1 MRHNIRPGNRNRPSV
16 RSRFTDVWRPLLGW
30 LLCLIPALA
39 MAQDEPL
46 RVAFKGELLSLNRA
60 QAISREPLPADLQAP
75 LGSVWKLFVYAWLVD
90 TGAREPAYEC
100 RGQSKEE
107 VYCCTSG
114 GKIER
119 DQALVKSC
127 GLYFE
132 PARLGIKD
140 ADWRVY
146 WQARQAPEWL
156 LDLPSLQPAT
166 RVSVAAL
173 LKVLAVMPAQ
183 DQARRVLLD
192 VVLNAADGN
201 VAGELGSRL
210 RVKTWSW
217 LGDQDAASR
226 QGGFAGWTADAEP
239 IWAGGRGTSQRVL
252 RDYAPAL
259 ASVIPVEWPADAD
272 RCVEVGLFSRYPL
285 RRVLSGE
292 SVVAAGVLRGA
303 YRVEFMNGN
312 ALDIHSDGELFLLND
327 TLVARV
333 DREEYVARVLQR
345 EASAE
350 PVEAAK
356 ALAVAIRTYLLQNAT
371 RHGDCLS
378 IDDSSSR
385 QRVAPRPASAE
396 SRNIAAWTSDLVLAG
411 STVTYHSDQPGPDKL
426 SWQQAVEQASAGQ
439 RYDAILLHAYPR
451 ASLSRWDNPVASC
464 EALPAAQDWLKT
476 QRRTWR
482 PRLESETGY
491 NEVSSFAVCRLAFG
505 RPYVD
510 RERQRIYVRGVL
522 SLQDRLD
529 LTHEYLHLA
538 FEAHPNGQ
546 DETYIEGLARHLL
559 LE

>member
-1 MRHNIRPGNRNRPSV
+1 MFR
-16 RSRFTDVWRPLLGW
+16 LLVCW
-30 LLCLIPALA
+30 VCLIPALTL
-39 MAQDEPL
+39 AQDEPL
-46 RVAFKGELLSLNRA
+46 RLAFKGELLSLNRTQLLA
-60 QAISREPLPADLQAP
+60 REPLPDTLQTP
-75 LGSVWKLFVYAWLVD
+75 LGSVWKLFVYGWLVD
-90 TGAREPAYEC
+90 TDAREPAYEC

-107 VYCCTSG
+107 VYCCTAG

-132 PARLGIKD
+132 PGRLGISGP
-140 ADWRVY
+140 DWRAY
-146 WQARQAPEWL
+146 WHARQAPEWL
-156 LDLPSLQPAT
+156 LNLPLLQPAT
-166 RVSVAAL
+166 RVSVADL
-173 LKVLAVMPAQ
+173 LRMLSVMPAQ

-201 VAGELGSRL
+201 VVGELGSRM

-217 LGDQDAASR
+217 SGDQDAASR
-226 QGGFAGWTADAEP
+226 QGGFAGWTTDGAP

-252 RDYAPAL
+252 RDYAEAL
-259 ASVIPVEWPADAD
+259 SAVVPVGWPSDAG
-272 RCVEVGLFSRYPL
+272 RCVEVGLFSRYPFE
-285 RRVLSGE
+285 RVLSGNSE
-292 SVVAAGVLRGA
+292 ARSGQLLGD
-303 YRVEFMNGN
+303 YRVEFTNGN
-312 ALDIHSDGELFLLND
+312 QLAIHSDGELFLLKD
-327 TLVARV
+327 KLVARL

-345 EASAE
+345 EATPE

-356 ALAVAIRTYLLQNAT
+356 ALAVAIRTYLLQNAA

-378 IDDSSSR
+378 IEDSSQR
-385 QRVAPRPASAE
+385 QRVAPRPASVE
-396 SRNIAAWTSDLVLAG
+396 SRKIAAWTSDLVLAG
-411 STVTYHSDQPGPDKL
+411 STVIYHADQPGPDKL
-426 SWQQAVEQASAGQ
+426 SWQQAVEQANAGQ

-464 EALPAAQDWLKT
+464 EAIPAAQDWLQK
-476 QRRTWR
+476 QRRGWR

-491 NEVSSFAVCRLAFG
+491 NEVSTFAVCRLTFG

>member
-1 MRHNIRPGNRNRPSV
+1 MS
-16 RSRFTDVWRPLLGW
+16 RPLLW
-30 LLCLIPALA
+30 LLIGLIPALA
-39 MAQDEPL
+39 TAQDEPL
-46 RVAFKGELLSLNRA
+46 RVAYQGQLLSLSQTQLIA
-60 QAISREPLPADLQAP
+60 REPLPPSLEAP
-75 LGSVWKLFVYAWLVD
+75 LGSLWKLFVYAWLVD

-107 VYCCTSG
+107 VYCCTAG

-132 PARLGIKD
+132 PARLGISA
-140 ADWRVY
+140 ADWRTY
-146 WQARQAPEWL
+146 WQARQAPSWL
-156 LDLPSLQPAT
+156 QDLPSVQPAQ
-166 RVSVAAL
+166 RVSIVEL
-173 LKVLAVMPAQ
+173 LKVLASLPAQ

-201 VAGELGSRL
+201 VVGELGGRL

-217 LGDQDAASR
+217 LGDRDPQSR
-226 QGGFAGWTADAEP
+226 QGGFAGWTADGAP
-239 IWAGGRGTSQRVL
+239 VWAGGRGTSQMVL
-252 RDYAPAL
+252 RHYGQAL
-259 ASVIPVEWPADAD
+259 ATVLPATWPAEAG
-272 RCVEVGLFSRYPL
+272 RCVEVGLFSKYPL
-285 RRVLSGE
+285 AKVSTGERTVTSGPLQ
-292 SVVAAGVLRGA
+292 GD
-303 YRVEFMNGN
+303 YRVEFANGN
-312 ALDIHSDGELFLLND
+312 ALDIHSGGELFLLND
-327 TLVARV
+327 KLVARL
-333 DREEYVARVLQR
+333 DREEYVARVLER
-345 EASAE
+345 EAKAQ
-350 PVEAAK
+350 PAEAAK

-371 RHGDCLS
+371 RNGDCLS
-378 IDDSSSR
+378 IDDSSNR

-396 SRNIAAWTSDLVLAG
+396 SRDIAAWTADLVLAG

-426 SWQQAVEQASAGQ
+426 AWQQAVEQANAGQ

-464 EALPAAQDWLKT
+464 EALPAAQDWLQK
-476 QRRTWR
+476 QRRGWR
-482 PRLESETGY
+482 PKLASETGY
-491 NEVSSFAVCRLAFG
+491 NEVSTFAVCKLAFG
-505 RPYVD
+505 RPFVD

-522 SLQDRLD
+522 TLQDRLD

>member
-1 MRHNIRPGNRNRPSV
+1 MTRR
-16 RSRFTDVWRPLLGW
+16 LLW
-30 LLCLIPALA
+30 WWLCLIPALA
-39 MAQDEPL
+39 TAQEEPL
-46 RVAFKGELLSLNRA
+46 RLAFKGELLSLSRTQVIA
-60 QAISREPLPADLQAP
+60 REPLPADLQTP
-75 LGSVWKLFVYAWLVD
+75 LGSVWKLFVYGWLVD
-90 TGAREPAYEC
+90 TNAHEPAYEC

-107 VYCCTSG
+107 VYCCTAG

-132 PARLGIKD
+132 PARLGISD
-140 ADWRVY
+140 AGWREY
-146 WQARQAPEWL
+146 WQARKAPEWL
-156 LDLPSLQPAT
+156 LNLSSLQPST
-166 RVSVAAL
+166 RVSVAEL
-173 LKVLAVMPAQ
+173 LKVLAMMPAQ
-183 DQARRVLLD
+183 DSARRVLLD

-201 VAGELGSRL
+201 VMGELGGRL

-217 LGDQDAASR
+217 LGDQDPSSR
-226 QGGFAGWTADAEP
+226 QGGFAGWTVDGTP
-239 IWAGGRGTSQRVL
+239 VWAGGRGTSQMVL
-252 RDYAPAL
+252 RHYGGAL
-259 ASVIPVEWPADAD
+259 ASVLPVDWPSEAG
-272 RCVEVGLFSRYPL
+272 RCVEVGLFSRYPIG
-285 RRVLSGE
+285 RVLAGDRVVESGPLQ
-292 SVVAAGVLRGA
+292 GD
-303 YRVEFMNGN
+303 YRVEFTNGN
-312 ALDIHSDGELFLLND
+312 QLDIHSDGELFLVKDKLI
-327 TLVARV
+327 ARL

-345 EASAE
+345 EAKPE
-350 PVEAAK
+350 PAEAAK

-371 RHGDCLS
+371 RNGDCLS

-385 QRVAPRPASAE
+385 QRVAPRPATAE
-396 SRNIAAWTSDLVLAG
+396 SRHIAAWTSDLVLAG

-426 SWQQAVEQASAGQ
+426 SWQQAVEQANAGQ

-464 EALPAAQDWLKT
+464 EALPAAQDWLLN
-476 QRRTWR
+476 QRRDWR
-482 PRLESETGY
+482 PRLESEIGY
-491 NEVSSFAVCRLAFG
+491 NEVSTFAVCRLAFG
-505 RPYVD
+505 RPFVD

>member
-1 MRHNIRPGNRNRPSV
+1 MR
-16 RSRFTDVWRPLLGW
+16 RPLLW
-30 LLCLIPALA
+30 LLMGVMPALA
-39 MAQDEPL
+39 TAQDEPL
-46 RVAFKGELLSLNRA
+46 RVAYQGELLSLS
-60 QAISREPLPADLQAP
+60 QTQLIKREPLPASLDAP
-75 LGSVWKLFVYAWLVD
+75 LGSLWKLFVYAWLVD

-107 VYCCTSG
+107 VYCCSAG

-132 PARLGIKD
+132 PARLGI
-140 ADWRVY
+140 AATDWRAY
-146 WQARQAPEWL
+146 WQARQAPSWL
-156 LDLPSLQPAT
+156 LDLPAVQPAT
-166 RVSVAAL
+166 RVSVAELLSVLAL
-173 LKVLAVMPAQ
+173 LPAQ
-183 DQARRVLLD
+183 DQMRRVLLD

-201 VAGELGSRL
+201 VVGELGGRL

-217 LGDQDAASR
+217 LGDQDAQSR
-226 QGGFAGWTADAEP
+226 QGGFAGWTTDGAP
-239 IWAGGRGTSQRVL
+239 IWAGGRGTSQMVL
-252 RDYAPAL
+252 RHYGQAL
-259 ASVIPVEWPADAD
+259 ASVLPTAWPADAG
-272 RCVEVGLFSRYPL
+272 RCVEVGLFSKYPVSTVLAGDRVATSGPL
-285 RRVLSGE
+285 RGD
-292 SVVAAGVLRGA
+292 
-303 YRVEFMNGN
+303 YRVEFANGN

-327 TLVARV
+327 KLVARL
-333 DREEYVARVLQR
+333 DREEYVARVLER
-345 EASAE
+345 EAKPQPA
-350 PVEAAK
+350 EAAK

-371 RHGDCLS
+371 RNGDCLS
-378 IDDSSSR
+378 IDDSSNR

-396 SRNIAAWTSDLVLAG
+396 SRDIAAWTADLVLAG
-411 STVTYHSDQPGPDKL
+411 STVTYHSDQPGPDRL
-426 SWQQAVEQASAGQ
+426 AWQQAVEQANAGQ

-464 EALPAAQDWLKT
+464 EALPAAQDWLQK
-476 QRRTWR
+476 QRRGWR

-491 NEVSSFAVCRLAFG
+491 NEVSTFAVCKLAFG
-505 RPYVD
+505 RPFVD

-522 SLQDRLD
+522 TLQDRLD

>member
-1 MRHNIRPGNRNRPSV
+1 MR
-16 RSRFTDVWRPLLGW
+16 RPLLW
-30 LLCLIPALA
+30 LLMGVMPALA
-39 MAQDEPL
+39 TAQDEPL
-46 RVAFKGELLSLNRA
+46 RVAYQGELLSLS
-60 QAISREPLPADLQAP
+60 QTQLIKREPLPASLDAP
-75 LGSVWKLFVYAWLVD
+75 LGSLWKLFVYAWLVD

-107 VYCCTSG
+107 VYCCSAG

-132 PARLGIKD
+132 PARLGI
-140 ADWRVY
+140 AATHWRAY
-146 WQARQAPEWL
+146 WQARQAPSWL
-156 LDLPSLQPAT
+156 LDLPAVQPAT
-166 RVSVAAL
+166 RVSVAELLSVLAL
-173 LKVLAVMPAQ
+173 LPAQ
-183 DQARRVLLD
+183 DQMRRVLLD

-201 VAGELGSRL
+201 VVGELGGRL

-217 LGDQDAASR
+217 LGDQDAQSR
-226 QGGFAGWTADAEP
+226 QGGFAGWTTDGAP
-239 IWAGGRGTSQRVL
+239 IWAGGRGTSQMVL
-252 RDYAPAL
+252 RHYGQAL
-259 ASVIPVEWPADAD
+259 ASVLPTAWPADAG
-272 RCVEVGLFSRYPL
+272 RCVEVGLFSKYPVSTVLAGDRVATSGPL
-285 RRVLSGE
+285 RGD
-292 SVVAAGVLRGA
+292 
-303 YRVEFMNGN
+303 YRVEFANGN

-327 TLVARV
+327 KLVARL
-333 DREEYVARVLQR
+333 DREEYVARVLER
-345 EASAE
+345 EAKPQPA
-350 PVEAAK
+350 EAAK

-371 RHGDCLS
+371 RNGDCLS
-378 IDDSSSR
+378 IDDSSNR

-396 SRNIAAWTSDLVLAG
+396 SRNIAAWTADLVLAG
-411 STVTYHSDQPGPDKL
+411 STVTYHSDQPGPDRL
-426 SWQQAVEQASAGQ
+426 AWQQAVEQANAGQ

-464 EALPAAQDWLKT
+464 EALPAAQDWLQK
-476 QRRTWR
+476 QRRGWR

-491 NEVSSFAVCRLAFG
+491 NEVSTFAVCKLAFG
-505 RPYVD
+505 RPFVD

-522 SLQDRLD
+522 TLQDRLD

>member
-1 MRHNIRPGNRNRPSV
+1 M
-16 RSRFTDVWRPLLGW
+16 TRPLVWL
-30 LLCLIPALA
+30 LLCLLPALA
-39 MAQDEPL
+39 TAQDEPL
-46 RVAFKGELLSLNRA
+46 RLGFKGELLSLSRT
-60 QAISREPLPADLQAP
+60 QLISREPLPSDLSTP
-75 LGSVWKLFVYAWLVD
+75 LGSLWKLFVYGWLVD

-107 VYCCTSG
+107 VYCCTAG

-132 PARLGIKD
+132 PARLGI
-140 ADWRVY
+140 AEGDWRQY

-156 LDLPSLQPAT
+156 LNLPSLQPAT
-166 RVSVAAL
+166 RVPVVEL
-173 LKVLAVMPAQ
+173 LRMLAVMPAH

-201 VAGELGSRL
+201 VVGELGGRL

-217 LGDQDAASR
+217 LGDQDASSR
-226 QGGFAGWTADAEP
+226 QGGFAGWTVDGSP
-239 IWAGGRGTSQRVL
+239 IWAGGRGTSQMVL
-252 RDYAPAL
+252 RHYAQAL
-259 ASVIPVEWPADAD
+259 ASLLPVDWPADAG
-272 RCVEVGLFSRYPL
+272 RCVEVGLFSRYPIS
-285 RRVLSGE
+285 RVLAGDR
-292 SVVAAGVLRGA
+292 VADAGPLQGD
-303 YRVEFMNGN
+303 YRVEFVNGN
-312 ALDIHSDGELFLLND
+312 QLDIHSDGELFLLKD
-327 TLVARV
+327 KLVARL

-345 EASAE
+345 EAKPE

-371 RHGDCLS
+371 RNGDCLS

-385 QRVAPRPASAE
+385 QRVAPRPATAE
-396 SRNIAAWTSDLVLAG
+396 SRAIAAWTSDLVLAG

-426 SWQQAVEQASAGQ
+426 SWQQAVEQANAGQ

-464 EALPAAQDWLKT
+464 EALPAAQDWLQT
-476 QRRTWR
+476 QRRNWR
-482 PRLESETGY
+482 PRLEGEVGY
-491 NEVSSFAVCRLAFG
+491 NEVRTFAVCRLAFG

-510 RERQRIYVRGVL
+510 RERQRIYVRGVQ

>member
-1 MRHNIRPGNRNRPSV
+1 MY
-16 RSRFTDVWRPLLGW
+16 RFLVCW
-30 LLCLIPALA
+30 LLCLIPALTV
-39 MAQDEPL
+39 AQDEPL
-46 RVAFKGELLSLNRA
+46 RLAFKGELLTLNRT
-60 QAISREPLPADLQAP
+60 QLLSREPLPDTLQAP

-90 TGAREPAYEC
+90 TGAQEPAYEC

-107 VYCCTSG
+107 VYCCSAG
-114 GKIER
+114 GRIER

-127 GLYFE
+127 GLYFD
-132 PARLGIKD
+132 PARLGID
-140 ADWRVY
+140 SADWRTY
-146 WQARQAPEWL
+146 WQARQAPQWL
-156 LDLPSLQPAT
+156 LDLPSLQPAN
-166 RVSVAAL
+166 RVSVAEL
-173 LKVLAVMPAQ
+173 LRVLALMPAQ

-192 VVLNAADGN
+192 VMLNAAGGN
-201 VAGELGSRL
+201 VVGELGSRL

-217 LGDQDAASR
+217 MGDRDTASR
-226 QGGFAGWTADAEP
+226 QGGFAGWTVDGTP
-239 IWAGGRGTSQRVL
+239 IWSGGRGTSQRVL
-252 RDYAPAL
+252 ADHATAL
-259 ASVIPVEWPADAD
+259 ATVVPVQWPTDAE
-272 RCVEVGLFSRYPL
+272 RCVEVSLFSRYPL
-285 RRVLSGE
+285 DRVLSGDRA
-292 SVVAAGVLRGA
+292 VASGPLRGD
-303 YRVEFMNGN
+303 YRVEFANGN
-312 ALDIHSDGELFLLND
+312 QLDIHSDGELFLLDNR
-327 TLVARV
+327 LVARL
-333 DREEYVARVLQR
+333 DREDYVARVLQR
-345 EASAE
+345 EAAPE

-378 IDDSSSR
+378 IDDSSQR
-385 QRVAPRPASAE
+385 QRVAPRPASAQA
-396 SRNIAAWTSDLVLAG
+396 RNIAAWTSDLVLAG

-426 SWQQAVEQASAGQ
+426 SWQQAVEQARSGQ

-464 EALPAAQDWLKT
+464 EALPAAQDWLQR
-476 QRRTWR
+476 QRRSWR
-482 PRLESETGY
+482 AQLQSETGY
-491 NEVSSFAVCRLAFG
+491 NEVGTFAVCRLTFG

>member
-1 MRHNIRPGNRNRPSV
+1 MTR
-16 RSRFTDVWRPLLGW
+16 LLVW
-30 LLCLIPALA
+30 LLMCVIPALA
-39 MAQDEPL
+39 TAQDEPL
-46 RVAFKGELLSLNRA
+46 RVAYKGELLSLNTTQLTA
-60 QAISREPLPADLQAP
+60 REPLPSSLETP
-75 LGSVWKLFVYAWLVD
+75 LGSLWKVFVYAWLVD

-107 VYCCTSG
+107 VYCCTAG

-132 PARLGIKD
+132 PARLGMTAGEWKT
-140 ADWRVY
+140 Y
-146 WQARQAPEWL
+146 WQARQAPSWL
-156 LDLPSLQPAT
+156 LDLPSVQPAT
-166 RVSVAAL
+166 RVSVADL
-173 LKVLAVMPAQ
+173 LKVLALLPAQ
-183 DQARRVLLD
+183 EQMRRVLLD

-201 VAGELGSRL
+201 VVGELGGRL

-217 LGDQDAASR
+217 LGDQDPQSR
-226 QGGFAGWTADAEP
+226 QGGFAGWTADGSP
-239 IWAGGRGTSQRVL
+239 IWAGGRGTSQMVL
-252 RDYAPAL
+252 RHYGAAL
-259 ASVIPVEWPADAD
+259 ATVLPASWPAEAG
-272 RCVEVGLFSRYPL
+272 RCVEVGLFSRYPVS
-285 RRVLSGE
+285 RVLAGNQAVTSGPLQ
-292 SVVAAGVLRGA
+292 GD
-303 YRVEFMNGN
+303 YRVEFANGN

-327 TLVARV
+327 KLVARL
-333 DREEYVARVLQR
+333 DREEYVARVLER
-345 EASAE
+345 EAKSE
-350 PVEAAK
+350 PAEAAK

-371 RHGDCLS
+371 RNGECLS
-378 IDDSSSR
+378 IDDSSTR

-426 SWQQAVEQASAGQ
+426 AWQQAVEQANAGQ

-464 EALPAAQDWLKT
+464 EALPAAQDWLQK
-476 QRRTWR
+476 QRRGWR

-491 NEVSSFAVCRLAFG
+491 NEVSTFAVCKLAFG
-505 RPYVD
+505 RPFVD

>member
-1 MRHNIRPGNRNRPSV
+1 MFR
-16 RSRFTDVWRPLLGW
+16 LLVC
-30 LLCLIPALA
+30 LVCLIPALTL
-39 MAQDEPL
+39 AQDEPL
-46 RVAFKGELLSLNRA
+46 RLAFKGELLSLNKTQLLA
-60 QAISREPLPADLQAP
+60 REPLPDTLQTP
-75 LGSVWKLFVYAWLVD
+75 LGSVWKLFVYGWLVD
-90 TGAREPAYEC
+90 TDAREPAYEC

-107 VYCCTSG
+107 VYCCTAG

-132 PARLGIKD
+132 PGRLGISGP
-140 ADWRVY
+140 DWRAY

-156 LDLPSLQPAT
+156 LNLPLLQPAT
-166 RVSVAAL
+166 RVSVAEL
-173 LKVLAVMPAQ
+173 LRVLAVMPAQ
-183 DQARRVLLD
+183 EQARRVLLD

-201 VAGELGSRL
+201 VVGEFGSRL

-226 QGGFAGWTADAEP
+226 QGGFAGWTTDGAP
-239 IWAGGRGTSQRVL
+239 IWVGGRGTSQRVL
-252 RDYAPAL
+252 RDYAEAL
-259 ASVIPVEWPADAD
+259 SAVVPVGWPSDAG

-285 RRVLSGE
+285 ERVLSGNSE
-292 SVVAAGVLRGA
+292 VRSGQLLGD
-303 YRVEFMNGN
+303 YRVEFSNGN
-312 ALDIHSDGELFLLND
+312 QLAIHSDGELFLLKD
-327 TLVARV
+327 KLVARL

-345 EASAE
+345 EATPE

-356 ALAVAIRTYLLQNAT
+356 ALAVAIRTYLLQNAA

-378 IDDSSSR
+378 IEDSSQR
-385 QRVAPRPASAE
+385 QRVAPRPASVE
-396 SRNIAAWTSDLVLAG
+396 SRKIAAWTSDLVLAG

-426 SWQQAVEQASAGQ
+426 SWQQAVEQANAGQ

-464 EALPAAQDWLKT
+464 EALPAAQDWLQK
-476 QRRTWR
+476 QRRGWR

-491 NEVSSFAVCRLAFG
+491 NEVSTFAVCRLTFG

>member
-1 MRHNIRPGNRNRPSV
+1 MP
-16 RSRFTDVWRPLLGW
+16 WRWLGFW
-30 LLCLIPALA
+30 LCLIPALA
-39 MAQDEPL
+39 TAQDEPL
-46 RVAFKGELLSLNRA
+46 RLAYKGELLSLNRTQLIA
-60 QAISREPLPADLQAP
+60 REPLTADVQAP
-75 LGSVWKLFVYAWLVD
+75 LGSLWKLFVYAWLVD
-90 TGAREPAYEC
+90 TGAQEPPYQC

-107 VYCCTSG
+107 VYCCAAG
-114 GKIER
+114 GTIAR

-132 PARLGIKD
+132 PARLGI
-140 ADWRVY
+140 AQTEWRQY
-146 WQARQAPEWL
+146 WQTRQAPEWL

-166 RVSVAAL
+166 RVQVSEL
-173 LKVLAVMPAQ
+173 LKALAAMPAQ
-183 DQARRVLLD
+183 EQARRVLLD

-201 VAGELGSRL
+201 VVGELGGRL

-217 LGDQDAASR
+217 LGDQDPSSR
-226 QGGFAGWTADAEP
+226 QGGFAGWTADGPP
-239 IWAGGRGTSQRVL
+239 IWAGGRGTSQTVL
-252 RDYAPAL
+252 RQYGPVL
-259 ASVIPVEWPADAD
+259 AELLPVNWPADAG

-285 RRVLSGE
+285 KRVLAGERVVTSGPMM
-292 SVVAAGVLRGA
+292 GD
-303 YRVEFMNGN
+303 YRVEFSNGN
-312 ALDIHSDGELFLLND
+312 QLDIHSDGELFLLD
-327 TLVARV
+327 GKLVVRL

-345 EASAE
+345 EAKAQ
-350 PVEAAK
+350 PAEAAK
-356 ALAVAIRTYLLQNAT
+356 ALAIAIRTYLLQNAS
-371 RHGDCLS
+371 RNGDCLS
-378 IDDSSSR
+378 IDDSSNR
-385 QRVAPRPASAE
+385 QRVAPRPATADA
-396 SRNIAAWTSDLVLAG
+396 RHIAAWTHDLVLAG

-426 SWQQAVEQASAGQ
+426 SWQQAVEQANAGQ

-464 EALPAAQDWLKT
+464 EALPAAQDWLQQ

-482 PRLESETGY
+482 QRLESETGY
-491 NEVSSFAVCRLAFG
+491 NDVSTFAVCRLAFG

>member
-1 MRHNIRPGNRNRPSV
+1 MR
-16 RSRFTDVWRPLLGW
+16 RPLLW
-30 LLCLIPALA
+30 LLMGVMPALA
-39 MAQDEPL
+39 TAQDEPL
-46 RVAFKGELLSLNRA
+46 RVAYQGELLSLS
-60 QAISREPLPADLQAP
+60 QTQLIKREPLPASLDAP
-75 LGSVWKLFVYAWLVD
+75 LGSLWKLFVYAWLVD

-107 VYCCTSG
+107 VYCCSAG

-132 PARLGIKD
+132 PARLGI
-140 ADWRVY
+140 AATDWRAY
-146 WQARQAPEWL
+146 WQARQAPSWL
-156 LDLPSLQPAT
+156 LDLPAVQPAT
-166 RVSVAAL
+166 RVSVAELLSVLAL
-173 LKVLAVMPAQ
+173 LPAQ
-183 DQARRVLLD
+183 EQMRRVLLD

-201 VAGELGSRL
+201 VVGELGGRL

-217 LGDQDAASR
+217 LGDQDAQSR
-226 QGGFAGWTADAEP
+226 QGGFAGWSADGAP
-239 IWAGGRGTSQRVL
+239 IWAGGRGTSQMVL
-252 RDYAPAL
+252 RHYGQAL
-259 ASVIPVEWPADAD
+259 ASVLPTAWPVDAG
-272 RCVEVGLFSRYPL
+272 RCVEVRLFSKYPVSK
-285 RRVLSGE
+285 VLSGDR
-292 SVVAAGVLRGA
+292 VAPSGPLRGD
-303 YRVEFMNGN
+303 YRVEFANGN

-327 TLVARV
+327 KLVARL
-333 DREEYVARVLQR
+333 DREEYVARVLER
-345 EASAE
+345 EAKPQPA
-350 PVEAAK
+350 EAAK

-371 RHGDCLS
+371 RNGDCLS
-378 IDDSSSR
+378 IDDSSNR

-396 SRNIAAWTSDLVLAG
+396 SRNIAAWTADLVLAG

-426 SWQQAVEQASAGQ
+426 AWQQAVEQANAGQ

-464 EALPAAQDWLKT
+464 EALPAAQDWLQK
-476 QRRTWR
+476 QRRGWR

-491 NEVSSFAVCRLAFG
+491 NEVSTFAVCKLAFG
-505 RPYVD
+505 RPFVD

-522 SLQDRLD
+522 TLQDRLD

>member
-1 MRHNIRPGNRNRPSV
+1 MIRPL
-16 RSRFTDVWRPLLGW
+16 VWW

-39 MAQDEPL
+39 TAQDEPL
-46 RVAFKGELLSLNRA
+46 RLGFKGELISLSRT
-60 QAISREPLPADLQAP
+60 QVISRQPMPADLPTP
-75 LGSVWKLFVYAWLVD
+75 LGSVWKLFVYGWLVD
-90 TGAREPAYEC
+90 SGAHESPYEC
-100 RGQSKEE
+100 RGQSKDE
-107 VYCCTSG
+107 VYCCSAG

-132 PARLGIKD
+132 PARLGITA
-140 ADWRVY
+140 ADWRTY

-156 LDLPSLQPAT
+156 QNLPSLQPST
-166 RVSVAAL
+166 RVPVAEL
-173 LKVLAVMPAQ
+173 LKALAVMPAQ

-201 VAGELGSRL
+201 VVGELGGRL

-217 LGDQDAASR
+217 LGDQDSSSR
-226 QGGFAGWTADAEP
+226 QGGFAGWTVDGTP
-239 IWAGGRGTSQRVL
+239 VWAGGRGTSQMVL
-252 RDYAPAL
+252 RHYGAAL
-259 ASVIPVEWPADAD
+259 ASVLPVDWPADAG
-272 RCVEVGLFSRYPL
+272 RCVEVGLFSRYPVG
-285 RRVLSGE
+285 RVLAGDR
-292 SVVAAGVLRGA
+292 VVAPGPLQGD
-303 YRVEFMNGN
+303 YRVEFTNGN
-312 ALDIHSDGELFLLND
+312 QLDIHSDGELFLMGD
-327 TLVARV
+327 SASQQLVARL

-345 EASAE
+345 EAKPE
-350 PVEAAK
+350 PAEAAK
-356 ALAVAIRTYLLQNAT
+356 ALAIAIRTYLLQNAT

-385 QRVAPRPASAE
+385 QRVAPRPATAE
-396 SRNIAAWTSDLVLAG
+396 SRQIAAWTSDLVLAG

-426 SWQQAVEQASAGQ
+426 SWQQAVEQANAGQ

-464 EALPAAQDWLKT
+464 EALPAAQDWLQT
-476 QRRTWR
+476 QRRGWR
-482 PRLESETGY
+482 QRLESEVGY
-491 NEVSSFAVCRLAFG
+491 NEVSTFAVCRLAFG

>member
-1 MRHNIRPGNRNRPSV
+1 MR
-16 RSRFTDVWRPLLGW
+16 RPLLW
-30 LLCLIPALA
+30 LLMGVMPALA
-39 MAQDEPL
+39 TAQDEPL
-46 RVAFKGELLSLNRA
+46 RVAYQGELLSLS
-60 QAISREPLPADLQAP
+60 QTQLIKREPLPTSLDAP
-75 LGSVWKLFVYAWLVD
+75 LGSLWKLFVYAWLVD

-107 VYCCTSG
+107 VYCCSAG

-132 PARLGIKD
+132 PARLGI
-140 ADWRVY
+140 AATDWRAY
-146 WQARQAPEWL
+146 WQARQAPSWL
-156 LDLPSLQPAT
+156 LDLPAVQPAT
-166 RVSVAAL
+166 RVSVAELLSVLAL
-173 LKVLAVMPAQ
+173 LPAQ
-183 DQARRVLLD
+183 DQMRRVLLD

-201 VAGELGSRL
+201 VVGELGGRL

-217 LGDQDAASR
+217 LGDQDAQSR
-226 QGGFAGWTADAEP
+226 QGGFAGWTTDGAP
-239 IWAGGRGTSQRVL
+239 IWAGGRGTSQMVL
-252 RDYAPAL
+252 RHYGQAL
-259 ASVIPVEWPADAD
+259 ASVLPTAWPADAG
-272 RCVEVGLFSRYPL
+272 RCVEVGLFSKYPVSTVLAGDRVATSGPL
-285 RRVLSGE
+285 RGD
-292 SVVAAGVLRGA
+292 
-303 YRVEFMNGN
+303 YRVEFANGN

-327 TLVARV
+327 KLVARL
-333 DREEYVARVLQR
+333 DREEYVARVLER
-345 EASAE
+345 EAKPQPA
-350 PVEAAK
+350 EAAK

-371 RHGDCLS
+371 RNGDCLS
-378 IDDSSSR
+378 IDDSSNR

-396 SRNIAAWTSDLVLAG
+396 SRNIAAWTADLVLAG
-411 STVTYHSDQPGPDKL
+411 STVTYHSDQPGPDRL
-426 SWQQAVEQASAGQ
+426 AWQQAVEQANAGQ

-464 EALPAAQDWLKT
+464 EALPAAQDWLQK
-476 QRRTWR
+476 QRRGWR

-491 NEVSSFAVCRLAFG
+491 NEVSTFAVCKLAFG
-505 RPYVD
+505 RPFVD

-522 SLQDRLD
+522 TLQDRLD

>member
-1 MRHNIRPGNRNRPSV
+1 MN
-16 RSRFTDVWRPLLGW
+16 RPLLW
-30 LLCLIPALA
+30 LLMCVIPALA
-39 MAQDEPL
+39 TAQDEPL
-46 RVAFKGELLSLNRA
+46 RVAYKGELLSLNTTQLTA
-60 QAISREPLPADLQAP
+60 REPLPSSLDTP
-75 LGSVWKLFVYAWLVD
+75 LGSLWKVFVYAWLVD
-90 TGAREPAYEC
+90 TGAHEPAYEC

-107 VYCCTSG
+107 VYCCSAG

-132 PARLGIKD
+132 PARLGIT
-140 ADWRVY
+140 AGDWRTY
-146 WQARQAPEWL
+146 WQARQAPSWL
-156 LDLPSLQPAT
+156 LDLPSVKPAT
-166 RVSVAAL
+166 RVSVADL
-173 LKVLAVMPAQ
+173 LKVLSWLPAQ
-183 DQARRVLLD
+183 DQMRRVLLD

-201 VAGELGSRL
+201 VVGELGGRL

-217 LGDQDAASR
+217 LGDQDPQSR
-226 QGGFAGWTADAEP
+226 QGGFAGWTADGSP
-239 IWAGGRGTSQRVL
+239 IWAGGRGTSQMVL
-252 RDYAPAL
+252 RHYGAAL
-259 ASVIPVEWPADAD
+259 ATVLPASWPAEAG
-272 RCVEVGLFSRYPL
+272 RCVEVGLFSRYPVT
-285 RRVLSGE
+285 RVLAGDRVAGSGPLQ
-292 SVVAAGVLRGA
+292 GD
-303 YRVEFMNGN
+303 YRVEFANGN

-327 TLVARV
+327 KLVARL
-333 DREEYVARVLQR
+333 DREEYVARVLER
-345 EASAE
+345 EAKPE
-350 PVEAAK
+350 PAEAAK

-371 RHGDCLS
+371 RNGECLS
-378 IDDSSSR
+378 IDDSSTR

-396 SRNIAAWTSDLVLAG
+396 SRNIAAWTADLVLAG

-426 SWQQAVEQASAGQ
+426 AWQQAVEQANAGQ

-464 EALPAAQDWLKT
+464 EALPAAQDWLQK
-476 QRRTWR
+476 QRRGWR
-482 PRLESETGY
+482 PKLESETGY
-491 NEVSSFAVCRLAFG
+491 NEVSTFAVCKLAFG
-505 RPYVD
+505 RPFVD

>member
-1 MRHNIRPGNRNRPSV
+1 MIRPLV
-16 RSRFTDVWRPLLGW
+16 W
-30 LLCLIPALA
+30 LLICVIPALA
-39 MAQDEPL
+39 TAQDEPL
-46 RVAFKGELLSLNRA
+46 RVAYKGELLSLNTTQLTA
-60 QAISREPLPADLQAP
+60 REPLPSSLDTP
-75 LGSVWKLFVYAWLVD
+75 LGSLWKVFVYAWLVD

-107 VYCCTSG
+107 VYCCTAG

-132 PARLGIKD
+132 PARLGITAGEWKT
-140 ADWRVY
+140 Y
-146 WQARQAPEWL
+146 WQARQAPSWL
-156 LDLPSLQPAT
+156 LDLPSVQPAT
-166 RVSVAAL
+166 RVSVADL
-173 LKVLAVMPAQ
+173 LKVLSWLPAQ
-183 DQARRVLLD
+183 EQMRRVLLD

-201 VAGELGSRL
+201 VVGELGGRL

-217 LGDQDAASR
+217 LGDQDPQSR
-226 QGGFAGWTADAEP
+226 QGGFAGWTADGSP
-239 IWAGGRGTSQRVL
+239 IWAGGRGTSQMVL
-252 RDYAPAL
+252 RHYGAAL
-259 ASVIPVEWPADAD
+259 ATVLPASWPAEAG
-272 RCVEVGLFSRYPL
+272 RCVEVGLFSRYPVS
-285 RRVLSGE
+285 RVLAGDRVVNSGPLQ
-292 SVVAAGVLRGA
+292 GD
-303 YRVEFMNGN
+303 YRVEFANGN
-312 ALDIHSDGELFLLND
+312 VLDIHSDGELFLLND
-327 TLVARV
+327 KLVARL
-333 DREEYVARVLQR
+333 DREEYVARVLER
-345 EASAE
+345 EAKPE
-350 PVEAAK
+350 PAEAAK

-371 RHGDCLS
+371 RNGECLS
-378 IDDSSSR
+378 IDDSSTR

-396 SRNIAAWTSDLVLAG
+396 SRNIAAWTADLVLAG

-426 SWQQAVEQASAGQ
+426 AWQQAVEQANAGQ

-464 EALPAAQDWLKT
+464 EALPAAQDWLQK
-476 QRRTWR
+476 QRRGWR

-491 NEVSSFAVCRLAFG
+491 NEVSTFAVCKLAFG
-505 RPYVD
+505 RPFVD

>member
-1 MRHNIRPGNRNRPSV
+1 M
-16 RSRFTDVWRPLLGW
+16 TRPLVWL

-39 MAQDEPL
+39 TAQDEPL
-46 RVAFKGELLSLNRA
+46 RLGFNGELLSLSRTQVIA
-60 QAISREPLPADLQAP
+60 REPMPADFQAP
-75 LGSVWKLFVYAWLVD
+75 LGSLWKLFVYGWLVD
-90 TGAREPAYEC
+90 TGAHESPYEC
-100 RGQSKEE
+100 RGQSKDE
-107 VYCCTSG
+107 VYCCTAG

-132 PARLGIKD
+132 PARLGIVS
-140 ADWRVY
+140 ADWRQY
-146 WQARQAPEWL
+146 WQNRQAPEWL
-156 LDLPSLQPAT
+156 LDLPSLKPST
-166 RVSVAAL
+166 RVSVAEL

-201 VAGELGSRL
+201 VVGELGGRL

-217 LGDQDAASR
+217 LGDQDPSSR
-226 QGGFAGWTADAEP
+226 QGGFAGWTAAGAP
-239 IWAGGRGTSQRVL
+239 IWAGGRGTSQMVL
-252 RDYAPAL
+252 RHYGQAL
-259 ASVIPVEWPADAD
+259 SSVLSVDWPLEAG
-272 RCVEVGLFSRYPL
+272 RCVEVGLFSRYPIG
-285 RRVLSGE
+285 RVLAGDRVVDSGPLQ
-292 SVVAAGVLRGA
+292 GD
-303 YRVEFMNGN
+303 YRVEFSNGN
-312 ALDIHSDGELFLLND
+312 QLDIHSDGELFLLKD
-327 TLVARV
+327 KLVARL

-345 EASAE
+345 EAKPE

-356 ALAVAIRTYLLQNAT
+356 ALAIAIRTYLLQNAS
-371 RHGDCLS
+371 RSGDCLS

-385 QRVAPRPASAE
+385 QRVAPRPATAE
-396 SRNIAAWTSDLVLAG
+396 SRHIAAWTSDLVLAG

-426 SWQQAVEQASAGQ
+426 SWTHAVEQANAGQ
-439 RYDAILLHAYPR
+439 RFDAILLHAYPR

-464 EALPAAQDWLKT
+464 EALPAAQDWLQK
-476 QRRTWR
+476 QRRGWR
-482 PRLESETGY
+482 LRLESEVGY
-491 NEVSSFAVCRLAFG
+491 NEVSTFAVCRLAFG

>member
-1 MRHNIRPGNRNRPSV
+1 MR
-16 RSRFTDVWRPLLGW
+16 RPLLW
-30 LLCLIPALA
+30 LLMCVMPALA
-39 MAQDEPL
+39 TAQDEPL
-46 RVAFKGELLSLNRA
+46 RVAYQGELLSLS
-60 QAISREPLPADLQAP
+60 QTQLIKREPLPASLDAP
-75 LGSVWKLFVYAWLVD
+75 LGSLWKLFVYAWLVD

-100 RGQSKEE
+100 RGQSREE
-107 VYCCTSG
+107 VYCCSAG

-132 PARLGIKD
+132 PARLGI
-140 ADWRVY
+140 APTDWRAY
-146 WQARQAPEWL
+146 WQARQAPSWL
-156 LDLPSLQPAT
+156 LDLPAVQPAT
-166 RVSVAAL
+166 RVSVAELLSVLAL
-173 LKVLAVMPAQ
+173 LPAQ
-183 DQARRVLLD
+183 EQMRRVLLD

-201 VAGELGSRL
+201 VVGELGGRL

-217 LGDQDAASR
+217 LGDQDAQSR
-226 QGGFAGWTADAEP
+226 QGGFAGWSADGAP
-239 IWAGGRGTSQRVL
+239 IWAGGRGTSQMVL
-252 RDYAPAL
+252 RHYAQAL
-259 ASVIPVEWPADAD
+259 ASVLPAAWPADTG
-272 RCVEVGLFSRYPL
+272 RCVEVGLFSKYPVSKVLVGDRVATSGPL
-285 RRVLSGE
+285 RGD
-292 SVVAAGVLRGA
+292 
-303 YRVEFMNGN
+303 YRVEFANGN

-327 TLVARV
+327 KLVARL
-333 DREEYVARVLQR
+333 DREEYVARVLER
-345 EASAE
+345 EAKPQPA
-350 PVEAAK
+350 EAAK

-371 RHGDCLS
+371 RNGDCLS
-378 IDDSSSR
+378 IDDSSNR

-396 SRNIAAWTSDLVLAG
+396 SRNIAAWTADLVLAG

-426 SWQQAVEQASAGQ
+426 AWQQAVEQANAGQ

-464 EALPAAQDWLKT
+464 EALPAAQDWLQK
-476 QRRTWR
+476 QRRGWR

-491 NEVSSFAVCRLAFG
+491 NEVSTFAVCKLAFG
-505 RPYVD
+505 RPFVD

-522 SLQDRLD
+522 TLQDRLD

>member
-1 MRHNIRPGNRNRPSV
+1 MTRRL
-16 RSRFTDVWRPLLGW
+16 VWW
-30 LLCLIPALA
+30 LLCLLPALA
-39 MAQDEPL
+39 TAQDEPL
-46 RVAFKGELLSLNRA
+46 RLGFNGELLSLSRT
-60 QAISREPLPADLQAP
+60 QLLSREPLPADLQTP
-75 LGSVWKLFVYAWLVD
+75 LGSLWKLFVYAWLVD
-90 TGAREPAYEC
+90 TGADEPAYAC

-107 VYCCTSG
+107 VYCCTAG
-114 GKIER
+114 GKISR

-132 PARLGIKD
+132 PARLGID
-140 ADWRVY
+140 AADWRTY

-156 LDLPSLQPAT
+156 LSLPSLQPAT
-166 RVSVAAL
+166 RVSVAEL
-173 LKVLAVMPAQ
+173 LQVLALVPAQ

-192 VVLNAADGN
+192 VVLSAADGN
-201 VAGELGSRL
+201 VVGELGGRL

-217 LGDQDAASR
+217 LGDQDPASR
-226 QGGFAGWTADAEP
+226 QGGFAGWLADGTP
-239 IWAGGRGTSQRVL
+239 IWAGGRGTSQMVL
-252 RDYAPAL
+252 RHYGEAL
-259 ASVIPVEWPADAD
+259 ATVLPVVWPAEAG
-272 RCVEVGLFSRYPL
+272 RCVEVGLFSRYPIG
-285 RRVLSGE
+285 RVLAGE
-292 SVVAAGVLRGA
+292 QVVASGPLSGD
-303 YRVEFMNGN
+303 YRVEFANGN
-312 ALDIHSDGELFLLND
+312 QLDIHSAGELFLLD
-327 TLVARV
+327 HKLVARL

-345 EASAE
+345 EAKSE

-371 RHGDCLS
+371 RNGDCLS

-385 QRVAPRPASAE
+385 QRVAPRPATTQ

-426 SWQQAVEQASAGQ
+426 SWQQAVEQANAGQ

-464 EALPAAQDWLKT
+464 EALPAAQDWLQK
-476 QRRTWR
+476 QRRGWR
-482 PRLESETGY
+482 ARLEGEVGY
-491 NEVSSFAVCRLAFG
+491 NEISSFAVCRLAFG

-546 DETYIEGLARHLL
+546 DENYIEGLARHLL

>member
-1 MRHNIRPGNRNRPSV
+1 MTRR
-16 RSRFTDVWRPLLGW
+16 LLWWW
-30 LLCLIPALA
+30 LFLIPALA
-39 MAQDEPL
+39 TAREEPL
-46 RVAFKGELLSLNRA
+46 RLAFNGELLSLSRTQVIA
-60 QAISREPLPADLQAP
+60 REPLPADVQTP
-75 LGSVWKLFVYAWLVD
+75 LGSVWKLFVYGWLVD
-90 TGAREPAYEC
+90 TGAHESPYEC

-107 VYCCTSG
+107 VYCCTVG

-132 PARLGIKD
+132 PARLGISD
-140 ADWRVY
+140 AGWREY
-146 WQARQAPEWL
+146 WQARKAPEWL
-156 LDLPSLQPAT
+156 LNLSSLQPST
-166 RVSVAAL
+166 RVSVAEL
-173 LKVLAVMPAQ
+173 LKVLVMMPAQ
-183 DQARRVLLD
+183 DSARRVLLD

-201 VAGELGSRL
+201 VVGELGGRL

-217 LGDQDAASR
+217 LGDQDPSSR
-226 QGGFAGWTADAEP
+226 QGGFAGWTADGTP
-239 IWAGGRGTSQRVL
+239 IWAGGRGTSQMVL
-252 RDYAPAL
+252 RYYGGAL
-259 ASVIPVEWPADAD
+259 ASVLPVGWPSEAG
-272 RCVEVGLFSRYPL
+272 RCVEVGLFSRYPIG
-285 RRVLSGE
+285 RVLAEDRVVESGPLQ
-292 SVVAAGVLRGA
+292 GD
-303 YRVEFMNGN
+303 YRVEFTNGN
-312 ALDIHSDGELFLLND
+312 QLDIHSDGELFLLKD
-327 TLVARV
+327 KLVARL

-345 EASAE
+345 EARPEPAE
-350 PVEAAK
+350 AGK
-356 ALAVAIRTYLLQNAT
+356 ALAIAIRTYLLQNAT
-371 RHGDCLS
+371 RSGDCLS

-385 QRVAPRPASAE
+385 QRVAPRPATAE

-426 SWQQAVEQASAGQ
+426 SWQQAVEQANAGQ

-464 EALPAAQDWLKT
+464 ETLPAAQDWLQN
-476 QRRTWR
+476 QRRGWR
-482 PRLESETGY
+482 PRLESEVGY
-491 NEVSSFAVCRLAFG
+491 NEVSTFAVCRLAFG

-510 RERQRIYVRGVL
+510 RERQRLYVRGVL

>member
-1 MRHNIRPGNRNRPSV
+1 MSRPWV
-16 RSRFTDVWRPLLGW
+16 W
-30 LLCLIPALA
+30 LLLSLIPALTT
-39 MAQDEPL
+39 AQEEPL
-46 RVAFKGELLSLNRA
+46 RLAFKDQLLTLSHTQLL
-60 QAISREPLPADLQAP
+60 SREPLADSLQAP
-75 LGSVWKLFVYAWLVD
+75 LGSVWKLFVYGWLVD

-107 VYCCTSG
+107 VYCCAAG
-114 GKIER
+114 GRIER

-132 PARLGIKD
+132 PARLGID
-140 ADWRVY
+140 VTGWRAY

-156 LDLPSLQPAT
+156 MDLPSLQPAT
-166 RVSVAAL
+166 RVSVVEL
-173 LKVLAVMPAQ
+173 LRMLAVLPAQ

-192 VVLNAADGN
+192 VLLTAADGN
-201 VAGELGSRL
+201 VVGELGSRL

-226 QGGFAGWTADAEP
+226 QGGFAGWTADGTP

-252 RDYAPAL
+252 RDYAQAL
-259 ASVIPVEWPADAD
+259 STVVPTSWPVDTGK
-272 RCVEVGLFSRYPL
+272 CVEVDLFSRYPL
-285 RRVLSGE
+285 QRVSSGDRVLSSGQLQ
-292 SVVAAGVLRGA
+292 GD
-303 YRVEFMNGN
+303 YRVEFVNGN
-312 ALDIHSDGELFLLND
+312 QLDIHSDGELYLLKD
-327 TLVARV
+327 KLVARL

-350 PVEAAK
+350 PTEAAK

-371 RHGDCLS
+371 RRGDCLS
-378 IDDSSSR
+378 IDDSSQR
-385 QRVAPRPASAE
+385 QRVAPRPATAQA
-396 SRNIAAWTSDLVLAG
+396 RAIAAWTSDLVLAG
-411 STVTYHSDQPGPDKL
+411 STVTYHSNQPDLDKL
-426 SWQQAVEQASAGQ
+426 SWQQAVEQANAGQ

-464 EALPAAQDWLKT
+464 EALPAAQDWLQK
-476 QRRTWR
+476 QRRGWR
-482 PRLESETGY
+482 PRLESEAGY
-491 NEVSSFAVCRLAFG
+491 NEVSTFAVCRLAFG
-505 RPYVD
+505 RPFVD
-510 RERQRIYVRGVL
+510 RERLRIYVRGVL
-522 SLQDRLD
+522 SLHDRLD

>member
-1 MRHNIRPGNRNRPSV
+1 MYRPW
-16 RSRFTDVWRPLLGW
+16 VWL

-39 MAQDEPL
+39 SAQEEPL
-46 RVAFKGELLSLNRA
+46 RLAFKDQLLTLSRTQVL
-60 QAISREPLPADLQAP
+60 SREPLPDSLQAP

-100 RGQSKEE
+100 RGQSKED
-107 VYCCTSG
+107 VYCCTAG
-114 GKIER
+114 GKIDR

-132 PARLGIKD
+132 PARLGID
-140 ADWRVY
+140 VSGWRVY

-166 RVSVAAL
+166 RVSVVELLRMLAL
-173 LKVLAVMPAQ
+173 MPAQ

-192 VVLNAADGN
+192 VLLNAADGN
-201 VAGELGSRL
+201 VVGELGSRL

-217 LGDQDAASR
+217 LGDRDAASR
-226 QGGFAGWTADAEP
+226 QGGFAGWTADGTP

-252 RDYAPAL
+252 RDYAQAL
-259 ASVIPVEWPADAD
+259 SVVLPTSWPVEAGK
-272 RCVEVGLFSRYPL
+272 CVEVDLFSRYPL
-285 RRVLSGE
+285 QRVMSDDRVMSSGL
-292 SVVAAGVLRGA
+292 LRGD
-303 YRVEFMNGN
+303 YRVEFVNGN
-312 ALDIHSDGELFLLND
+312 QLDIHSDGDLFLLND
-327 TLVARV
+327 SPSPKLVARL

-371 RHGDCLS
+371 RRGDCLS
-378 IDDSSSR
+378 IDDSSQH
-385 QRVAPRPASAE
+385 QRVAPRPATAQVRS
-396 SRNIAAWTSDLVLAG
+396 IAAWTSDLVLTG
-411 STVTYHSDQPGPDKL
+411 STVTYHSNQPGLDRL
-426 SWQQAVEQASAGQ
+426 SWQLAVDQANAGQ

-464 EALPAAQDWLKT
+464 EALPAAQDWLQK
-476 QRRTWR
+476 QRRGWR
-482 PRLESETGY
+482 PRLESEAGY
-491 NEVSSFAVCRLAFG
+491 NEVSTFAVCRLAFG
-505 RPYVD
+505 RPFVD
-510 RERQRIYVRGVL
+510 RERQRIYARGVL